1 MRILVAYS
9 GGKDSQA
16 CLLWAVKEYGK
27 KNIEAVF
34 CDTGWEH
41 PVTYKHIIKT
51 TQDLDVKLVTVKSK
65 KYDGMID
72 LAEKKKRFP
81 SSQARFCTSELKS
94 IPFY

>member
-1 MRILVAYS
+1 
-9 GGKDSQA
+9 
-16 CLLWAVKEYGK
+16 LWAVKQYGV

-41 PVTYKHIIKT
+41 PATYEHILQT
-51 TQDLDVKLVTVKSK
+51 TNLLNVKLVTVKSK
-65 KYDGMID
+65 KYNGMVD

-94 IPFY
+94 IPFIDYVLEQTDHLLISIS